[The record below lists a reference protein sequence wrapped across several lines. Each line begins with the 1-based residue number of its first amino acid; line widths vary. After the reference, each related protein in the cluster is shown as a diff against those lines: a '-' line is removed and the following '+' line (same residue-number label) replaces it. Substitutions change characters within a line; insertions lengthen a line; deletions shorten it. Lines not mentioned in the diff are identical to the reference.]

1 MYVYV
6 NTTSTNHVAP
16 PHSAR
21 IGQNDAASSAAKG
34 PEFIIF
40 QFRPQQNSYFRPDP
54 HEPGSFSPGRGGA
67 LVGHVGKIGGHLSSQ
82 FWTRLVQDRRN
93 AVRNQI
99 RSFLIDLVNH
109 FIVGGSHGSNLNG
122 NFVPKRVTYQRKLTN
137 YTSKIFEFNSVTL
150 VSTAWSMSSII
161 TTRP

>member
-1 MYVYV
+1 M
-6 NTTSTNHVAP
+6 
-16 PHSAR
+16 
-21 IGQNDAASSAAKG
+21 
-34 PEFIIF
+34 
-40 QFRPQQNSYFRPDP
+40 
-54 HEPGSFSPGRGGA
+54 
-67 LVGHVGKIGGHLSSQ
+67 GHVGKIGGHLSSQ

-109 FIVGGSHGSNLNG
+109 FIGGGSHGSNLNG
-122 NFVPKRVTYQRKLTN
+122 NFVTKRVTSQRKLTN